1 MKLASNLAAGKGNLR
16 GWTLGVELS
25 EREVAVWGG
34 VGKSVLSWRKGETEV
49 EGKRGGAKG
58 RGGTGRGSVGVE
70 RKEGW
75 RGRVSGSRLLR
86 VLRRLARVL
95 VGSARAWIRVPRA
108 SGSGNPQQ
116 HLFESR
122 VNLFDAPSNFG
133 LPWWLRR

>member
-1 MKLASNLAAGKGNLR
+1 M
-16 GWTLGVELS
+16 ELS

-34 VGKSVLSWRKGETEV
+34 LGKSVLSWRKGEKEV

-86 VLRRLARVL
+86 VTAQ
-95 VGSARAWIRVPRA
+95 AC
-108 SGSGNPQQ
+108 SGSGGFSARLDPGA
-116 HLFESR
+116 S
-122 VNLFDAPSNFG
+122 SFG
-133 LPWWLRR
+133 